1 VPIQSIKLNAA
12 WKKAGTLLVVGVVIF
27 AAWSFARMG
36 LANSASVRTEDKD
49 IALVLTDIA
58 PNDPQA
64 HYTAAVFLE
73 RSFDPGDIERAL
85 REYEL
90 ATALAPENYL
100 YWLELGRARERS
112 GDSTGAEGALR
123 KALEL
128 APNYSR
134 VQWALGNALLRQGRV
149 DEGFV
154 EIKKAIASDP
164 TAYSNASAITAW
176 QFFGGDTAAIRRAV
190 GDSPRFDGSLALL
203 LAQEK
208 RFDEAMKTWRGI
220 AADDR
225 KNLLVDTAKI
235 LAGKFLAEKQF
246 RFAAEVLADSS
257 DPGSVP
263 KAGSV
268 TNSGFESAVKPDTAG
283 PFEWKIAAGLQPQ
296 IVLTNG
302 EKHGGNNSLLFV
314 FNSGDAKDFRTV
326 SQTVAIEPAA
336 AYEVEIFYR
345 SDVKTSAIFRWEVAD
360 ADGKPIALSDPIAN
374 KAEWSPLRIRF
385 TAPANVDGVIVRL
398 VREGCS
404 QVCAVTGSLW
414 FDDISI
420 KPAQ

>member
-1 VPIQSIKLNAA
+1 M
-12 WKKAGTLLVVGVVIF
+12 LLAVGVVIF
-27 AAWSFARMG
+27 MAWSFARMG
-36 LANSASVRTEDKD
+36 LANSASVRTDDKD

-73 RSFDPGDIERAL
+73 KSFDPGDIERAL
-85 REYEL
+85 HEYQL

-128 APNYSR
+128 APNYAR

-164 TAYSNASAITAW
+164 TSYSNASAITAW
-176 QFFGGDTAAIRRAV
+176 QFFEGDTAAIDRAV

-208 RFDEAMKTWRGI
+208 RFDEAIKTWREI
-220 AADDR
+220 AVDDR
-225 KNLLVDTAKI
+225 KSLLADTAQT
-235 LAGKFLAEKQF
+235 LAGKFLAEKKF
-246 RFAAEVLADSS
+246 RFAAEILADSS
-257 DPGSVP
+257 DP
-263 KAGSV
+263 
-268 TNSGFESAVKPDTAG
+268 NSAPEIGGVNNGGFESAVKSDTPG
-283 PFEWKIAAGLQPQ
+283 PFEWKIVAGLQPQ

-302 EKHGGNNSLLFV
+302 QKHGGNNSILFV
-314 FNSGDAKDFRTV
+314 FNSGDAKDFRTI
-326 SQTVAIEPAA
+326 SQTVAVEPGV
-336 AYEVEIFYR
+336 AYDVEIFYR
-345 SDVKTSAIFRWEVAD
+345 SDLKTSAIFRWEVAD
-360 ADGKPIALSDPIAN
+360 PDGRPLALSDPISI
-374 KAEWSPLRIRF
+374 KTDWTPLRIRF
-385 TAPANVDGVIVRL
+385 TVPPNVEGVIVRL

-404 QVCAVTGSLW
+404 QVCSVNGSLW